1 MADSSKVELIL
12 TADSRQAVQGIRETQ
27 KAADDLNK
35 TVVAGTKQ
43 QVGAIESVEAALK
56 ELEQGKKK
64 AYDPDQIAR
73 YNKKI
78 QEAKYELDQLNK
90 AGLESGKSVES
101 LTGKISKW
109 ALALGGAAA
118 GLKILLNAFKETT
131 AGINLFNQIGA
142 VTKQVLQD
150 IVQGRILDI
159 AHIRETI
166 LIQKELNALR
176 IKEYKDNVQAAKQQL
191 LYNKY
196 YFEASNQRKT
206 DTERIELYSKAITAH
221 NKMIDIKIENTKEE
235 LEQAE
240 KQYLLAPNNEKRLKR
255 VSELQTELI
264 NIEAERYS
272 GIKRI
277 ESAMTS
283 LIDKNFDEVNKA
295 FTDMGSAIEKWEED
309 YSDTIEK
316 AAEKQRRSYEKT
328 KKEKYDLYKEYFDW
342 YRDQVDK
349 TIKDESDAKEK
360 AWDEEMEMA
369 NWLFKINKHLA
380 EEQAGA
386 AGLLDTESEEGKKNF
401 DSLKQAAGKIVDVY
415 MDMTDRMVED
425 AERRRQLFDEQI
437 AETQRSLDLELQLM
451 EDGYANNVDAK
462 RKEIEELKK
471 LRAEALK
478 NEEEAIRKQRI
489 ADSII
494 QGVNLATSVT
504 QILKE
509 YTKIPLIGIGLA
521 GAAIA
526 ALFTLFSSAKSRAA
540 ASTKLAEG
548 GTGSD
553 TGIITGKSHAAG
565 GEHFLSHV
573 EVERGERWGVL
584 NRKASDRF
592 GRTFDYMVSSFNK
605 GEMPL
610 FSEPEYS
617 NNVTVNND
625 GSNSRLDKVI
635 SEQRKLNKKFNTD
648 QIIMAGQ
655 KKIIRNGNKLR
666 IVG

>member
-1 MADSSKVELIL
+1 MADSKVELIL

-35 TVVAGTKQ
+35 SVVSGQKEQANAINSIDKALDKIEQ
-43 QVGAIESVEAALK
+43 DKRKAYNPDQVAKYNK
-56 ELEQGKKK
+56 ELEKSNQKLDEFNTTGSKVNKTAMTTAKSLASMAAGFFGLSSVIGLVVSEFKKT
-64 AYDPDQIAR
+64 
-73 YNKKI
+73 
-78 QEAKYELDQLNK
+78 
-90 AGLESGKSVES
+90 ESG
-101 LTGKISKW
+101 
-109 ALALGGAAA
+109 
-118 GLKILLNAFKETT
+118 LKT
-131 AGINLFNQIGA
+131 FNTIGA
-142 VTKQVLQD
+142 VTRQVLRD
-150 IVQGRILDI
+150 LVTEGKFNLANIILSVKANKELETLRVKQRSDLVDI
-159 AHIRETI
+159 AKAERVYNELMFSSADQTKSNAERLKI
-166 LIQKELNALR
+166 LNQAMMAHEILMDKKIENAKEELHAIEMGL
-176 IKEYKDNVQAAKQQL
+176 AAKQ
-191 LYNKY
+191 
-196 YFEASNQRKT
+196 T
-206 DTERIELYSKAITAH
+206 DTDLLNAHAAKLAEIEGMEGERFLSIRRLESQRTGFIQDEL
-221 NKMIDIKIENTKEE
+221 NKQRIFEE
-235 LEQAE
+235 GLVEE
-240 KQYLLAPNNEKRLKR
+240 KQKLY
-255 VSELQTELI
+255 
-264 NIEAERYS
+264 
-272 GIKRI
+272 
-277 ESAMTS
+277 
-283 LIDKNFDEVNKA
+283 
-295 FTDMGSAIEKWEED
+295 ED
-309 YSDTIEK
+309 Y
-316 AAEKQRRSYEKT
+316 YN
-328 KKEKYDLYKEYFDW
+328 W

-349 TIKDESDAKEK
+349 TIKDEAAAKEK

-380 EEQAGA
+380 EEQAKE

-401 DSLKQAAGKIVDVY
+401 DSLKRAAGKIVDVY

-451 EDGYANNVDAK
+451 EDGYANNVDVK
-462 RKEIEELKK
+462 RREIEELKK
-471 LRAEALK
+471 MRAEALK
-478 NEEEAIRKQRI
+478 NEEEAIRRQRT
-489 ADSII
+489 AESII

-526 ALFTLFSSAKSRAA
+526 ALFALFSSAKSKT
-540 ASTKLAEG
+540 ASLTKLAEG

-553 TGIITGKSHAAG
+553 TGLITGKSHAAG

-584 NRKASDRF
+584 NRKASDKF

-605 GEMPL
+605 GEMPQ

>member
-27 KAADDLNK
+27 KAAEDLNK

-109 ALALGGAAA
+109 ALGLGGAAA
-118 GLKILLNAFKETT
+118 AMKILKDAVMATTTGINAFNI
-131 AGINLFNQIGA
+131 ASA
-142 VTKQVLQD
+142 ATKQVLHNLVTGAYSLTDGLQQVIKAQRTLNELRLKEVVD
-150 IVQGRILDI
+150 TYKAKVQQRDF
-159 AHIRETI
+159 
-166 LIQKELNALR
+166 
-176 IKEYKDNVQAAKQQL
+176 
-191 LYNKY
+191 NKY
-196 YFEASNQRKT
+196 YFEASDRRKT
-206 DTERIELYSKAITAH
+206 DKERIELLDKAMAAH
-221 NKMIDIKIENTKEE
+221 NRMIELEVENTKEQIAAVKE
-235 LEQAE
+235 LMDA
-240 KQYLLAPNNEKRLKR
+240 APGNEKFMMEYAR
-255 VSELQTELI
+255 LQTKLIELDS
-264 NIEAERYS
+264 ERYA
-272 GIKRI
+272 GVKRI
-277 ESAMTS
+277 ESLRTGLEQEEIERRATQWQKYLDEIGQMNEEADRKK
-283 LIDKNFDEVNKA
+283 DKRLKDE
-295 FTDMGSAIEKWEED
+295 
-309 YSDTIEK
+309 
-316 AAEKQRRSYEKT
+316 
-328 KKEKYDLYKEYFDW
+328 YDLYKDYFDW
-342 YRDQVDK
+342 YRDQVDS
-349 TIKDESDAKEK
+349 TIKAEADAKEK

-369 NWLFKINKHLA
+369 YWRFNVNKHLA
-380 EEQAGA
+380 EEQAKE
-386 AGLLDTESEEGKKNF
+386 AGLLDPESEEAKANF
-401 DSLKQAAGKIVDVY
+401 EAFKQSASKIVDIY
-415 MDMTDRMVED
+415 RDMTDRMVED
-425 AERRRQLFDEQI
+425 ATRRRELYDNQI
-437 AETQRSLDLELQLM
+437 AETQRSLELELALM

-462 RKEIEELKK
+462 RKEIEDLKR
-471 LRAEALK
+471 LRDESLKDEEKALK
-478 NEEEAIRKQRI
+478 AQRTL
-489 ADSII
+489 DTVLQSL
-494 QGVNLATSVT
+494 NLITASSE
-504 QILKE
+504 IMKSFS
-509 YTKIPLIGIGLA
+509 KIPIVGIPLGIAMIGVMMAAFL
-521 GAAIA
+521 GAKAKA
-526 ALFTLFSSAKSRAA
+526 AQA
-540 ASTKLAEG
+540 TKLAEG
-548 GTGSD
+548 GTGTD

-584 NRKASDRF
+584 NRKASDKF

-605 GEMPL
+605 GEMPQ

>member
-43 QVGAIESVEAALK
+43 QVGAIESIEAALK
-56 ELEQGKKK
+56 DLEAGKKK
-64 AYDPDQIAR
+64 AYDTDQIAR

-78 QEAKYELDQLNK
+78 SEAKYELDQLNK
-90 AGLESGKSVES
+90 AGLESGKQVES

-109 ALALGGAAA
+109 ALGLGGAAA
-118 GLKILLNAFKETT
+118 AMKILKDAIMATT
-131 AGINLFNQIGA
+131 AGINAFNIA
-142 VTKQVLQD
+142 SAATKQ
-150 IVQGRILDI
+150 ILHNLVTGAYSLTDGLNQVI
-159 AHIRETI
+159 KA
-166 LIQKELNALR
+166 QKELNRLR
-176 IKEYKDNVQAAKQQL
+176 LQDVKDNYQAAKAQRE
-191 LYNKY
+191 YNEL
-196 YFEASNQRKT
+196 YFEASDRKKT
-206 DTERIELYSKAITAH
+206 DKERIELLNKAMAAH
-221 NKMIDIKIENTKEE
+221 NRMIDIEVQSTKDQIAAYKDLAEASPGNEKYLMAWAAQMTKLEQLEGERFSGMKRLEAMKTSMEQEEIEKRAAQWQRYLDEIDRENERADRKEE
-235 LEQAE
+235 D
-240 KQYLLAPNNEKRLKR
+240 
-255 VSELQTELI
+255 
-264 NIEAERYS
+264 
-272 GIKRI
+272 RI
-277 ESAMTS
+277 RA
-283 LIDKNFDEVNKA
+283 KNKLY
-295 FTDMGSAIEKWEED
+295 ED
-309 YSDTIEK
+309 Y
-316 AAEKQRRSYEKT
+316 YN
-328 KKEKYDLYKEYFDW
+328 W

-349 TIKDESDAKEK
+349 TIKDEAAAKEK

-369 NWLFKINKHLA
+369 YWRFNVNKHLA
-380 EEQAGA
+380 EEQAKD
-386 AGLLDTESEEGKKNF
+386 AGLLDTESPEGKKNF
-401 DSLKQAAGKIVDVY
+401 DLIKRGASKIVDVY
-415 MDMTDRMVED
+415 LDMTDQMAYD
-425 AERRRQLFDEQI
+425 ATRRRQLYDDQI
-437 AETQRSLDLELQLM
+437 YETQRSLDLELQLL
-451 EDGYANNVDAK
+451 EDGYANNVNAK
-462 RKEIEELKK
+462 RREIEELKK

-526 ALFTLFSSAKSRAA
+526 ALFALFNSAKLKAA

-548 GTGSD
+548 GTGSE
-553 TGIITGKSHAAG
+553 TGLITGKSHAAG

-605 GEMPL
+605 GEMPQ

-635 SEQRKLNKKFNTD
+635 SEQRKLNKKFNAD
-648 QIIMAGQ
+648 QIILSGQ
-655 KKIIRNGNKLR
+655 KKIIRKGNNLR